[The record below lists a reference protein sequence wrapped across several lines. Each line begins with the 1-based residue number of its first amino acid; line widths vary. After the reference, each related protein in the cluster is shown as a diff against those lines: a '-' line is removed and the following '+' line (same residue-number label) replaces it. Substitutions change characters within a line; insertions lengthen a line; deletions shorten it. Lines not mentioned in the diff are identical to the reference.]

1 MATNLEF
8 IKSETI
14 SSATTVDMNGVFSDK
29 YDVYVLKWDFSVDS
43 ASGGNW
49 NYLRFKDSGN
59 TIDSGTNYDS
69 AVLHPR
75 TDTTYT
81 EYKLPNTTSIQRMG
95 IQDQKG
101 GGTIF
106 TIYNPFDS
114 GSYTFVQCQNSGWD
128 NVSPTR
134 LFGAKGVGVH
144 KVAQSNAG
152 FRIFN
157 NSVSSMSGTASL
169 YGVK

>member
-8 IKSETI
+8 IQSETI
-14 SSATTVDMNGVFSDK
+14 SSATVIDMNGVFSDR
-29 YDVYVLKWDFSVDS
+29 YDVYVLKWDFSVDT
-43 ASGGNW
+43 ASGGQW

-75 TDTTYT
+75 TDSTFT
-81 EYKLPNTTSIQRMG
+81 EYKFTNTNSMQRMG
-95 IQDQKG
+95 IQDQLG

-134 LFGAKGVGVH
+134 LFGAKGIGVH

-157 NSVSSMSGTASL
+157 SAVSSMSGTASL

>member
-8 IKSETI
+8 IKSVTI
-14 SSATTVDMNGVFSDK
+14 SSTTVIDMNFVFSDE
-29 YDVYVLKWDFSVDS
+29 YDVYVLKWDFSVDT

-59 TIDSGTNYDS
+59 TIDTGTNYDS

-75 TDTTYT
+75 TDGTFS
-81 EYKLPNTTSIQRMG
+81 EYKLPSTTSMQRMG
-95 IQDQKG
+95 IQDQLG

-134 LFGAKGVGVH
+134 LFGAKGIGVH
-144 KVAQSNAG
+144 KVAQSNTG

-157 NSVSSMSGTASL
+157 NAVSSMSGTASL

>member
-1 MATNLEF
+1 MTTKLEF

-14 SSATTVDMNGVFSDK
+14 SSATVIDMNGVFSDR
-29 YDVYVLKWDFSVDS
+29 YDVYVLKWDFSLDS
-43 ASGGNW
+43 AIGGRW
-49 NYLRFKDSGN
+49 NYIRFKDSGN
-59 TIDSGTNYDS
+59 TIDSGTNYNS

-75 TDTTYT
+75 TDGAFTQYRLTS
-81 EYKLPNTTSIQRMG
+81 TTSMQRMG
-95 IQDQKG
+95 IQDQLG
-101 GGTIF
+101 GGTMF

-134 LFGAKGVGVH
+134 LFGAKGIGVH
-144 KVAQSNAG
+144 KVAQSNTG

-157 NSVSSMSGTASL
+157 SATSNMSGTAKL

>member
-8 IKSETI
+8 IQSVTI
-14 SSATTVDMNGVFSDK
+14 SSATVMDMNAVFSDK

-43 ASGGNW
+43 ASGGVW
-49 NYLRFKDSGN
+49 NYIRFKDSGN

-75 TDTTYT
+75 TDSTFNQYRLTS
-81 EYKLPNTTSIQRMG
+81 TTSMQRMG
-95 IQDQKG
+95 IQDQLG
-101 GGTIF
+101 GGTIMY
-106 TIYNPFDS
+106 IYNPFDS
-114 GSYTFVQCQNSGWD
+114 ARYTFVECKNSGWD
-128 NVSPTR
+128 NVSATR
-134 LFGAKGVGVH
+134 LFGAKGIGVH
-144 KVAQSNAG
+144 KVAQSNTG

-157 NSVSSMSGTASL
+157 SSVVNMSGTASL

>member
-8 IKSETI
+8 INSETI
-14 SSATTVDMNGVFSDK
+14 SSTTVVDMTYVFSDR
-29 YDVYVLKWDFSVDS
+29 YDVYVLKWDFSVDT
-43 ASGGNW
+43 ASGGVW
-49 NYLRFKDSGN
+49 NYLRFIDSTN

-69 AVLHPR
+69 GVLHPR
-75 TDTTYT
+75 TDASFT
-81 EYKLPNTTSIQRMG
+81 EYKLTSKSAMQRMG
-95 IQDQKG
+95 IQDQLG

-128 NVSPTR
+128 NLSPTR
-134 LFGAKGVGVH
+134 LFGAKAIGVH
-144 KVAQSNAG
+144 KVAQSNTG

-157 NSVSSMSGTASL
+157 SAVSNMSGTASL

>member
-1 MATNLEF
+1 MAGNLEF

-14 SSATTVDMNGVFSDK
+14 SSATVIDMNAVFSDK
-29 YDVYVLKWDFSVDS
+29 YDVYVLKWDFSVDT
-43 ASGGNW
+43 ASGGVW

-75 TDTTYT
+75 TDSTFT
-81 EYKLPNTTSIQRMG
+81 EYRLTSKSSMQRMG
-95 IQDQKG
+95 IQDQLG

-134 LFGAKGVGVH
+134 LFGAKGIGVH
-144 KVAQSNAG
+144 KVTQSNAG

-157 NSVSSMSGTASL
+157 SAVSSMSGTAIL